1 MPSDTHKHAPFPR
14 TANSPSRLNSVLTE
28 QNSETEFKMAAPIVT
43 VFIVLGPLCWLK
55 WQFHSLVLLQY
66 LTASVSLPM
75 AYSLLILDRLVLCQC
90 YRDNSFPGGVHVF
103 LQRPSEIIKRLK
115 CGRGV
120 RSEIRVGSQRI
131 LERSICVALP
141 TYGRTRTIK

>member
-1 MPSDTHKHAPFPR
+1 
-14 TANSPSRLNSVLTE
+14 
-28 QNSETEFKMAAPIVT
+28 
-43 VFIVLGPLCWLK
+43 
-55 WQFHSLVLLQY
+55 
-66 LTASVSLPM
+66 M

-115 CGRGV
+115 CGRGI

-131 LERSICVALP
+131 LERTGLDLLYVIWFSGAAVTLKLYRGRKLYRP
-141 TYGRTRTIK
+141 TSSFVYILTT

>member
-1 MPSDTHKHAPFPR
+1 
-14 TANSPSRLNSVLTE
+14 
-28 QNSETEFKMAAPIVT
+28 
-43 VFIVLGPLCWLK
+43 
-55 WQFHSLVLLQY
+55 
-66 LTASVSLPM
+66 M

-115 CGRGV
+115 CGRGI

-131 LERSICVALP
+131 LER
-141 TYGRTRTIK
+141 TINTIASDSVIFAGLQIAINVIDE

>member
-14 TANSPSRLNSVLTE
+14 TANSPSRLNSKFRDRIQDGCAQCDLKDE
-28 QNSETEFKMAAPIVT
+28 LFS
-43 VFIVLGPLCWLK
+43 LCLDRFGGLNGN
-55 WQFHSLVLLQY
+55 FHHSYYCNTLLRPH
-66 LTASVSLPM
+66 LCLCM
-75 AYSLLILDRLVLCQC
+75 AYSLPILERLVLCQC

-131 LERSICVALP
+131 LERSITP
-141 TYGRTRTIK
+141 SYI